1 MSTVTERIGADPEHL
16 WAGGVTAGLLALIL
30 GAVAF
35 PETVYDGFVWHYFWG
50 PVQADANSAVCAIRP
65 GSTVEYLYDT
75 GTCTNAVEP
84 VAYPGYT
91 LVSEVGYM
99 VTLLVALTGLV
110 FLLRRLDLGT
120 DRDFFYALF
129 PFVLFGGALRVVED
143 ANDAVPAAEALVSY
157 PLNTL
162 LISPIIYFTVF
173 GVTLAAVVAAVAAER
188 VDIVDRDNRLLLGV
202 GTATLLVTLGYFV
215 ALVVRGAEGVE
226 FHPQVLAA
234 VLLGATVTTGLT
246 WLLIER
252 FAPSVNAGTG
262 LIGLVIL
269 WGHAVDGVANVVGL
283 DWMPALGAGPNL
295 VPKHPVNQF
304 VVDVTAATLPPSVL
318 AVTGDTWPFLLV
330 KLVAATFVLWVFE
343 EEIFEE
349 SPRYT
354 MLLLIAVLAVGL
366 GPGTRDML
374 RATFG
379 V

>member
-1 MSTVTERIGADPEHL
+1 MSTVTDRVGADPERL
-16 WAGGVTAGLLALIL
+16 WAGGVGVGLLGLVL
-30 GAVAF
+30 GALAF
-35 PETVYDGFVWHYFWG
+35 PEAVYDGFVWHYFWG

-65 GSTVEYLYDT
+65 GSTVEYIYDA
-75 GTCTNAVEP
+75 GACANAAEP

-91 LVSEVGYM
+91 LVSEIGYM
-99 VTLLVALTGLV
+99 ITLLVALAGVV

-120 DRDFFYALF
+120 DREFFYALL
-129 PFVLFGGALRVVED
+129 PFVFLGGALRVVED
-143 ANDAVPAAEALVSY
+143 ANDAVPAGEALISY

-173 GVTLAAVVAAVAAER
+173 GLTLGTVVVAVGAER
-188 VDIVDRDNRLLLGV
+188 AGVIERYARPLLGA
-202 GTATLLVTLGYFV
+202 GIALLAVTLGY
-215 ALVVRGAEGVE
+215 LTSLRLSGAEGVE
-226 FHPQVLAA
+226 FYPQVLVV
-234 VLLGATVTTGLT
+234 VLVGATAAALANWALV
-246 WLLIER
+246 ER
-252 FAPSVNAGTG
+252 VAPQVNAGTG

-283 DWMPALGAGPNL
+283 DWMTALGAGPNL

-304 VVDVTAATLPPSVL
+304 VVDVTAATLPASVL

-354 MLLLIAVLAVGL
+354 MLLLVAVLAVGL

>member
-1 MSTVTERIGADPEHL
+1 MSTVRDRIDLGPEQL
-16 WAGGVTAGLLALIL
+16 WGSGVALTLLALTA

-35 PETVYDGFVWHYFWG
+35 PEAVYDGFIWHYFWG
-50 PVQADANSAVCAIRP
+50 PVQADANSAVCAVRP
-65 GSTVEYLYDT
+65 GSTVEYIYDSGACASAT
-75 GTCTNAVEP
+75 EP

-91 LVSEVGYM
+91 LVSEIGYM
-99 VTLLVALTGLV
+99 VTLLVALTGLI

-120 DRDFFYALF
+120 DRNFFYALF
-129 PFVLFGGALRVVED
+129 PFILFGGALRVVED
-143 ANDAVPAAEALVSY
+143 ANDTVGAADALISY

-173 GVTLAAVVAAVAAER
+173 GITLAAVVVAVAAER
-188 VDIVDRDNRLLLGV
+188 AAVVERYDRLLAAV
-202 GTATLLVTLGYFV
+202 GTAILAVSLGYFL
-215 ALVVRGAEGVE
+215 ALVAGGAEGVE
-226 FHPQVLAA
+226 FHPQVLAT
-234 VLLGATVTTGLT
+234 VLVGATAAAGGT
-246 WLLIER
+246 WLLVER

-262 LIGLVIL
+262 FIGFVVL

-304 VVDVTAATLPPSVL
+304 VVDVTASTLPPSVL
-318 AVTGDTWPFLLV
+318 AVTGDTWPFLVV
-330 KLVAATFVLWVFE
+330 KLIAATVVLWVFE
-343 EEIFEE
+343 EDIFEE

-366 GPGTRDML
+366 GPGTRDVL